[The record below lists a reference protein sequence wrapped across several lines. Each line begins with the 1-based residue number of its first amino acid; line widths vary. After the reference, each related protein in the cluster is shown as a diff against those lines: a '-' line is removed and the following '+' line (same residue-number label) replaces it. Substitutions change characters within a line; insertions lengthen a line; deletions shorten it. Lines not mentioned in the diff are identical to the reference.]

1 MAASLSEQENL
12 GLLDGLGAMPPR
24 GLAGCA
30 AAAAAGPPFCFSTPR
45 QLIDWRALHALD
57 LTAVVRNT
65 DIDALESV
73 LDIVAHGDMEG
84 EDARCLTPANAAR
97 AFRVAQ
103 LAVDYLLH
111 VQDRL
116 AADAC
121 SAKVGTVW
129 HGARGA
135 YCGVRLIRWWAV
147 LLTSTVLEHEC
158 GLPPSPPWHRPS
170 WARCS
175 GASSCCSSR

>member
-12 GLLDGLGAMPPR
+12 GLLGGLAAIPQR
-24 GLAGCA
+24 GLAGCG
-30 AAAAAGPPFCFSTPR
+30 AAGTAAPPPPFRFSTPR

-57 LTAVVRNT
+57 LAAVVRDT

-73 LDIVAHGDMEG
+73 LDIVVHGDMEG
-84 EDARCLTPANAAR
+84 EDGRHLTPANAAR

-116 AADAC
+116 ADDAC
-121 SAKVGTVW
+121 SAKVGVAWLWYAWSARAIDAMNRRLGWKVFDTKMQLPKPTKT
-129 HGARGA
+129 GAGRARQGA
-135 YCGVRLIRWWAV
+135 A
-147 LLTSTVLEHEC
+147 
-158 GLPPSPPWHRPS
+158 P
-170 WARCS
+170 
-175 GASSCCSSR
+175 

>member
-1 MAASLSEQENL
+1 MDASLSEQENL
-12 GLLDGLGAMPPR
+12 GLLGDAPAMPQR
-24 GLAGCA
+24 ALGGCGAGA
-30 AAAAAGPPFCFSTPR
+30 AAPPFRFSTPR

-57 LTAVVRNT
+57 MAAVVRDT

-84 EDARCLTPANAAR
+84 EDARHLTPANAAR

-116 AADAC
+116 ATDAC
-121 SAKVGTVW
+121 SAKVGVAW
-129 HGARGA
+129 Q
-135 YCGVRLIRWWAV
+135 
-147 LLTSTVLEHEC
+147 
-158 GLPPSPPWHRPS
+158 
-170 WARCS
+170 
-175 GASSCCSSR
+175 